1 MFQLQNIKQNPEFMS
16 KEQTPITAVIFNG
29 NNPIG
34 ERVYWETWGGDRY
47 EGILIEY
54 DNNTAIV
61 RLDNGKEKAI

>member
-1 MFQLQNIKQNPEFMS
+1 MS